1 MFDSKYK
8 EALEN
13 MKLSESFKAGLIN
26 KMKNSAKKP
35 VPKGRLVLASVV
47 GVLVLTTSVGLAA
60 NVATN
65 GSLFRTM
72 FAAMAP
78 QTTGQ
83 GTVSTAPVPTVE
95 PTIAVTPYCEP
106 TATAA
111 PTPSEAPV
119 SPTPGATDAPEIT
132 PSVTPTEAPK
142 ATATPKPTATPV
154 PSGRIAPSVSASAG
168 SNCVVVS
175 WAKITSPDLVGYKVV
190 ASKSCSTPK
199 YSENGYYTWI
209 TNANTTSCTINC
221 GASYN
226 GGDVGKFAGGQAYY
240 FSVTAVYGEE
250 WQKVAGNAV
259 QATMPGTAPAPTAT
273 PVPSAR
279 VAPSVNASAGD
290 NCVVVSWA
298 KITSPDLVGY
308 KVVASK
314 SCSTPKYSENG
325 YYTWITDANTTSC
338 TISNGEGYNGGDV
351 GSFSGGQAY
360 YFSVT
365 AIYGEEWQK
374 IAGNA
379 VQVTMPG
386 APAPVAT
393 NPAVTITVTPA
404 EGGVNVS
411 WTPTTDATGFV
422 YYKVVASVGTASPAY
437 PDNGYYAYFEDPNCT
452 SCFIATGSGYNGG
465 DVGSFTSGVT
475 YYFSITACYN
485 DAKTP
490 GNAVPATMP

>member
-26 KMKNSAKKP
+26 KMQNSTKKP
-35 VPKGRLVLASVV
+35 VPRGRLVLASVV

-65 GSLFRTM
+65 GSLFRNM
-72 FAAMAP
+72 FGGFTP

-83 GTVSTAPVPTVE
+83 GTVSITPTPTAE
-95 PTIAVTPYCEP
+95 PTIAVTPTGEP
-106 TATAA
+106 EVTPTPTESPVTATPA
-111 PTPSEAPV
+111 PSI
-119 SPTPGATDAPEIT
+119 S
-132 PSVTPTEAPK
+132 PSVTPTATPT
-142 ATATPKPTATPV
+142 ATATPKPIATPV
-154 PSGRIAPSVSASAG
+154 PSGRVAPSVSASAG
-168 SNCVVVS
+168 SNCVVVT

-190 ASKSCSTPK
+190 ASKNCSTPK

-209 TNANTTSCTINC
+209 TNANTTSCTIKC
-221 GASYN
+221 GDSYN
-226 GGDVGKFAGGQAYY
+226 SGDVGCFTGGQAYY

-250 WQKVAGNAV
+250 WQKIAGNAV
-259 QATMPGTAPAPTAT
+259 QVTMPGTPAPTCAPTAT
-273 PVPSAR
+273 PAPTGR
-279 VAPSVNASAGD
+279 IAPSVNASAGD

-325 YYTWITDANTTSC
+325 YYAWITDANTTSC
-338 TISNGEGYNGGDV
+338 TINNGEGYQGGDV
-351 GSFSGGQAY
+351 GTFTGGQAY

-379 VQVTMPG
+379 VAVTMPG
-386 APAPVAT
+386 APAPIAT

-411 WTPTTDATGFV
+411 WTKTADATGFV
-422 YYKVVASVGTASPAY
+422 YYKVVASINNANPKY
-437 PDNGYYAYFEDPNCT
+437 PDDGYYAYFEDPTCT

-465 DVGSFTSGVT
+465 DVGSFMSGQV
-475 YYFSITACYN
+475 YNFSITACYQ

-490 GNAVPATMP
+490 GNTVQAMMP

>member
-26 KMKNSAKKP
+26 KMQNSAKKP
-35 VPKGRLVLASVV
+35 VPKGRLVLASVIC
-47 GVLVLTTSVGLAA
+47 VLVLTTSVGLAA
-60 NVATN
+60 NVATK

-83 GTVSTAPVPTVE
+83 GPVPTVTPVPTVE

-106 TATAA
+106 TATTA
-111 PTPSEAPV
+111 PVPSKAPVTATPTAVPELTPS
-119 SPTPGATDAPEIT
+119 IT
-132 PSVTPTEAPK
+132 PTTTPK
-142 ATATPKPTATPV
+142 ATPTPA

-168 SNCVVVS
+168 SNSVVVS
-175 WAKITSPDLVGYKVV
+175 WAIITSPDLVGYKVV

-226 GGDVGKFAGGQAYY
+226 GGDVGCFTGGQAYY
-240 FSVTAVYGEE
+240 FSVTAIYGEE
-250 WQKVAGNAV
+250 WQKIAGNAV
-259 QATMPGTAPAPTAT
+259 QVTMPGTPAPTCAPTAT
-273 PVPSAR
+273 PVPTGR
-279 VAPSVNASAGD
+279 IAPSVSASAGD
-290 NCVVVSWA
+290 NSVVVSWT

-314 SCSTPKYSENG
+314 SCSSPKYSENG
-325 YYTWITDANTTSC
+325 YFEWITDKNATSC
-338 TISNGEGYNGGDV
+338 TINNGATYQGGDV
-351 GSFSGGQAY
+351 GTFTGGQAY

-393 NPAVTITVTPA
+393 NPCVEITVTPV

-411 WTPTTDATGFV
+411 WTKTADATGFV
-422 YYKVVASVGTASPAY
+422 YYKVVASISNPNPKY
-437 PDNGYYAYFEDPNCT
+437 SEDGYYTYFEDPNCT
-452 SCFIATGSGYNGG
+452 SCFIATGSGYNSG

-475 YYFSITACYN
+475 YYFSITACY
-485 DAKTP
+485 DTAKSA
-490 GNAVPATMP
+490 GNAVQATMP

>member
-26 KMKNSAKKP
+26 KMQNSTKKP
-35 VPKGRLVLASVV
+35 VPRGRLVLASVV
-47 GVLVLTTSVGLAA
+47 GVLVVTTSVCLAA

-65 GSLFRTM
+65 GSLFRNVFGGFT
-72 FAAMAP
+72 P

-83 GTVSTAPVPTVE
+83 GTVSAQCVPTVK
-95 PTIAVTPYCEP
+95 PTIAVTPTGEPKETPTPVPTGDPGAATP

-111 PTPSEAPV
+111 PEL
-119 SPTPGATDAPEIT
+119 T
-132 PSVTPTEAPK
+132 PSVTPTVTPTAAPK
-142 ATATPKPTATPV
+142 ATATPV
-154 PSGRIAPSVSASAG
+154 PSGRVAPSVSASAG

-175 WAKITSPDLVGYKVV
+175 WAKISSPDLVGYKVV

-199 YSENGYYTWI
+199 YSENGYYAWI

-226 GGDVGKFAGGQAYY
+226 GGDVGCFAGGQ
-240 FSVTAVYGEE
+240 S
-250 WQKVAGNAV
+250 
-259 QATMPGTAPAPTAT
+259 
-273 PVPSAR
+273 
-279 VAPSVNASAGD
+279 
-290 NCVVVSWA
+290 
-298 KITSPDLVGY
+298 
-308 KVVASK
+308 
-314 SCSTPKYSENG
+314 
-325 YYTWITDANTTSC
+325 
-338 TISNGEGYNGGDV
+338 
-351 GSFSGGQAY
+351 Y

-365 AIYGEEWQK
+365 AIYGDEWQK

-386 APAPVAT
+386 TPAPTCAPTATPAPSNYVTPVVTATAQADGVLVTWNQINSSNLDGYKVVYSASNPNPAYPGDGYYSWITDKTKTSCLISYCDVAAGDYWFSVTALYDGHNVKIAGNAVKATMPAKPGPVAT

-411 WTPTTDATGFV
+411 WTKTADITGFV
-422 YYKVVASVGTASPAY
+422 YYKVVASINNANPKY
-437 PDNGYYAYFEDPNCT
+437 PDDGYVTYITDSNCTAYFVANTAC
-452 SCFIATGSGYNGG
+452 YNG
-465 DVGSFTSGVT
+465 SEFANFTSGQA

-485 DAKTP
+485 GDVRSP
-490 GNAVPATMP
+490 GNTVQVMMP

>member
-13 MKLSESFKAGLIN
+13 MKLCESFKAGLIN
-26 KMKNSAKKP
+26 KMQNSAKKP

-65 GSLFRTM
+65 GSLFRNM

-83 GTVSTAPVPTVE
+83 GTVSKALVPTVE

-132 PSVTPTEAPK
+132 PSVTPSEAPK

-154 PSGRIAPSVSASAG
+154 LSGRIAPSVSASAG

-175 WAKITSPDLVGYKVV
+175 WTKITSPDLVGYKVV

-250 WQKVAGNAV
+250 WQKIAGNAV
-259 QATMPGTAPAPTAT
+259 QVTMPGTAPAPTAT
-273 PVPSAR
+273 P
-279 VAPSVNASAGD
+279 APVNYVTP
-290 NCVVVSWA
+290 VVTATAQADGV
-298 KITSPDLVGY
+298 LVTWNQINSSNLDGY
-308 KVVASK
+308 KVV
-314 SCSTPKYSENG
+314 YSATNPNPAYPGDG
-325 YYTWITDANTTSC
+325 YYSWITDRTTTSC
-338 TISNGEGYNGGDV
+338 LISYCDVAAGD
-351 GSFSGGQAY
+351 Y
-360 YFSVT
+360 WFSVT
-365 AIYGEEWQK
+365 ALYDGHNVR

-379 VQVTMPG
+379 VKAAMPAKPSDPEGTYPEVTLNMPAIDG
-386 APAPVAT
+386 T
-393 NPAVTITVTPA
+393 NIS
-404 EGGVNVS
+404 VS
-411 WTPTTDATGFV
+411 WSKTADVTGFR
-422 YYKVVASVGTASPAY
+422 YYKVVASDTDSTPSY
-437 PDNGYYAYFEDPNCT
+437 PENGYVTFIDNPDGCSFSYGFDSSYA
-452 SCFIATGSGYNGG
+452 SK
-465 DVGSFTSGVT
+465 T
-475 YYFSITACYN
+475 YYFAITTVYEVNGVEHYSTSNVQTVVFPVA
-485 DAKTP
+485 
-490 GNAVPATMP
+490 

>member
-1 MFDSKYK
+1 MFDAKYK

-26 KMKNSAKKP
+26 KMQNSAKKP
-35 VPKGRLVLASVV
+35 VPRGKLVLASVI
-47 GVLVLTTSVGLAA
+47 GVLVVTTSVGLAA

-65 GSLFRTM
+65 GSLFRNM

-78 QTTGQ
+78 HTTGE
-83 GTVSTAPVPTVE
+83 GTIPTAPVPTVE
-95 PTIAVTPYCEP
+95 PTSDVTPTGEPQETPTPTQSPVTVTP

-111 PTPSEAPV
+111 PS
-119 SPTPGATDAPEIT
+119 IT
-132 PSVTPTEAPK
+132 PSVTPTATPK
-142 ATATPKPTATPV
+142 ATPTVTPV
-154 PSGRIAPSVSASAG
+154 PSGRIAPSVSATAG

-190 ASKSCSTPK
+190 ASKSCSAPK

-209 TNANTTSCTINC
+209 TDRNTTSCTINC

-240 FSVTAVYGEE
+240 FSVTAIYGEE
-250 WQKVAGNAV
+250 WQKIAGNAV
-259 QATMPGTAPAPTAT
+259 QVIMPGTPPTPT
-273 PVPSAR
+273 PIPTGR
-279 VAPSVNASAGD
+279 VAPSVSASAGD

-314 SCSTPKYSENG
+314 SCSSPKYSENG
-325 YYTWITDANTTSC
+325 YYAWITDANTTSC
-338 TISNGEGYNGGDV
+338 TISNGASYNGGDV
-351 GSFSGGQAY
+351 GCFTGGQAY

-365 AIYGEEWQK
+365 AIYGEERQK

-379 VQVTMPG
+379 IQVVMPG
-386 APAPVAT
+386 TPAATPTPAPVGT

-411 WTPTTDATGFV
+411 WTKTADDTGFV
-422 YYKVVASVGTASPAY
+422 YYKVVASINNTNPKY
-437 PDNGYYAYFEDPNCT
+437 PDDGYVTYITDANCLSYFVANNAC
-452 SCFIATGSGYNGG
+452 YNG
-465 DVGSFTSGVT
+465 SEFSCFTSGQA
-475 YYFSITACYN
+475 YYFSITACYEGEVRS
-485 DAKTP
+485 P
-490 GNAVPATMP
+490 GNVVQVTMP

>member
-26 KMKNSAKKP
+26 KMQNSTKKP
-35 VPKGRLVLASVV
+35 VPRGRLVLASVV
-47 GVLVLTTSVGLAA
+47 GVLVVTTSVCLAA

-65 GSLFRTM
+65 GSLFRNVFGGFT
-72 FAAMAP
+72 P

-83 GTVSTAPVPTVE
+83 GTVSAQCVPTVK
-95 PTIAVTPYCEP
+95 PTIAVTPTGEPETTPTPIPSEAPVTTAP

-111 PTPSEAPV
+111 PEL
-119 SPTPGATDAPEIT
+119 T
-132 PSVTPTEAPK
+132 PSVTPTAAPK
-142 ATATPKPTATPV
+142 AAATPTPV
-154 PSGRIAPSVSASAG
+154 PSGRVAPSVSASAG

-175 WAKITSPDLVGYKVV
+175 WAKISNPDLVGYKVV

-199 YSENGYYTWI
+199 YSENGYYAWI

-226 GGDVGKFAGGQAYY
+226 GGDVGCFAGGQAYY
-240 FSVTAVYGEE
+240 FSVTAIYGDE
-250 WQKVAGNAV
+250 WQKIAGNAV
-259 QATMPGTAPAPTAT
+259 QVTMPGTPAPTPT
-273 PVPSAR
+273 PVPTGR
-279 VAPSVNASAGD
+279 IAPSVNASAGD

-325 YYTWITDANTTSC
+325 YYAWITDANTTSC
-338 TISNGEGYNGGDV
+338 TINNGEGYQGGDV
-351 GSFSGGQAY
+351 GTFTGGQAY

-379 VQVTMPG
+379 VAVTMPG

-411 WTPTTDATGFV
+411 WTKTADATGFV
-422 YYKVVASVGTASPAY
+422 YYKVVASVGNSAPKY
-437 PDNGYYAYFEDPNCT
+437 PDDGYYAYFEDPNCT
-452 SCFIATGSGYNGG
+452 TCFIATGSGYNGG
-465 DVGSFTSGVT
+465 DVGSFTSGQV
-475 YYFSITACYN
+475 YNFSITACYK

-490 GNAVPATMP
+490 GNTVQATMP